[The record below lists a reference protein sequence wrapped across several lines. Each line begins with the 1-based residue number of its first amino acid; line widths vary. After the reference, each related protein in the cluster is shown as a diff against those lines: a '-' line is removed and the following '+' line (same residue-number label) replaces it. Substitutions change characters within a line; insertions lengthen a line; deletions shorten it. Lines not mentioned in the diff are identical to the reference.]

1 MGASN
6 ATSGAPEASPHR
18 VSGVNS
24 LRPDDAALISGSP
37 RPRAPQS
44 PLGVDGDLATLPQG
58 VTMTSR
64 RTLLSS
70 LAVAATLALPLS
82 AHAQQ
87 FFRIGTGGTAG
98 TYYPVGGMIANAVSQ
113 PGKIVATAQASNGSV
128 ANVSAI
134 AGGSMESGFSQAD
147 VATWAQK
154 GTGLYEGKPNVPG
167 LRLIANLYPESVHVV
182 VRKGSGIKT
191 VADLKGKR
199 VALDEP
205 GSGTLVNAR
214 AILAAYGIKEADIKP
229 EYIKPNQAG
238 DKMKDGS
245 LDAFFFTGG
254 APAGA
259 IAELASAGS
268 GIDILPLDGKE
279 ADALRA
285 SSSFFAPDLIAADT
299 YKGVGAVKTL
309 AVGAQW
315 VTSDK
320 ADAATVYEV
329 TKALFSA
336 PAQAQLAA
344 GHAKGKFITKE
355 NAIKGAGIPFH
366 PGAEKFYK
374 EAGLLK

>member
-1 MGASN
+1 MK
-6 ATSGAPEASPHR
+6 TWHR
-18 VSGVNS
+18 
-24 LRPDDAALISGSP
+24 LAL
-37 RPRAPQS
+37 
-44 PLGVDGDLATLPQG
+44 
-58 VTMTSR
+58 
-64 RTLLSS
+64 S
-70 LAVAATLALPLS
+70 LALAAAATGGAQ
-82 AHAQQ
+82 AQQ

-128 ANVSAI
+128 ANVTAI
-134 AGGSMESGFSQAD
+134 AGGAMESGFSQAD

-154 GTGLYEGKPNVPG
+154 GTGIYEGKPNVPG

-182 VRKGSGIKT
+182 VKKGAGIKS

-214 AILAAYGIKEADIKP
+214 AILAAYGLKEADIKP

-268 GIDILPLDGKE
+268 GIDVLPIDGAA
-279 ADALRA
+279 ADALKK
-285 SSSFFAPDLIAADT
+285 SSPFFADDVIAADT

-320 ADAATVYEV
+320 ADTNTVYEI
-329 TKALFSA
+329 TKALYSDA
-336 PAQAQLAA
+336 AQKQLAA

-355 NAIKGAGIPFH
+355 NAVKSAGIPFH
-366 PGAEKFYK
+366 AGAEKFYK

>member
-1 MGASN
+1 MKIIR
-6 ATSGAPEASPHR
+6 TFTI
-18 VSGVNS
+18 
-24 LRPDDAALISGSP
+24 ALSVG
-37 RPRAPQS
+37 
-44 PLGVDGDLATLPQG
+44 
-58 VTMTSR
+58 
-64 RTLLSS
+64 
-70 LAVAATLALPLS
+70 LAL
-82 AHAQQ
+82 AGAAQAQQ

-98 TYYPVGGMIANAVSQ
+98 TYYPVGGMIANAVSV

-128 ANVSAI
+128 ANVSGI
-134 AGGSMESGFSQAD
+134 AGGAIESGFSQSD
-147 VATWAQK
+147 VANWAQK

-182 VRKGSGIKT
+182 VRKGSGIKS

-214 AILAAYGIKEADIKP
+214 AILAAYGLKEADIKP

-259 IAELASAGS
+259 IAELASAGG
-268 GIDILPLDGKE
+268 GIDLLPIDGAPAE
-279 ADALRA
+279 ALRKA
-285 SSSFFAPDLIAADT
+285 SPFFSVDVIAAET
-299 YKGVGAVKTL
+299 YKGVGAVATL

-320 ADAATVYEV
+320 ADAATVYEI
-329 TKALFSA
+329 TKALFGDA
-336 PAQAQLAA
+336 AQKQLAA

-355 NAIKGAGIPFH
+355 NAVKSAGIPFH

-374 EAGLLK
+374 EAGLIK

>member
-1 MGASN
+1 MKIKTFATAVVASIALVGA
-6 ATSGAPEASPHR
+6 AS
-18 VSGVNS
+18 
-24 LRPDDAALISGSP
+24 
-37 RPRAPQS
+37 
-44 PLGVDGDLATLPQG
+44 
-58 VTMTSR
+58 
-64 RTLLSS
+64 
-70 LAVAATLALPLS
+70 
-82 AHAQQ
+82 AQQ

-113 PGKIVATAQASNGSV
+113 PGKIVVTAQASNGSL
-128 ANVSAI
+128 ANVTAI
-134 AGGSMESGFSQAD
+134 NGGAMESGFSQAD

-154 GTGLYEGKPNVPG
+154 GTGIFEGKPSVPG

-214 AILAAYGIKEADIKP
+214 AILSAYGLTERDIKP

-259 IAELASAGS
+259 IAELASSGA
-268 GIDILPLDGKE
+268 GIDILPIEGAQAE
-279 ADALRA
+279 ALKK
-285 SSSFFAPDLIAADT
+285 SSGFFADDVIAAET
-299 YKGVGAVKTL
+299 YKGVGQVRTI

-320 ADAATVYEV
+320 ADANTVYEI
-329 TKALFSA
+329 TKALFSDA
-336 PAQAQLAA
+336 GQKALAA

-355 NAIKGAGIPFH
+355 NAVKGAGIPFH

-374 EAGLLK
+374 EVGLIK

>member
-1 MGASN
+1 MRSTRN
-6 ATSGAPEASPHR
+6 TF
-18 VSGVNS
+18 
-24 LRPDDAALISGSP
+24 LL
-37 RPRAPQS
+37 
-44 PLGVDGDLATLPQG
+44 LA
-58 VTMTSR
+58 
-64 RTLLSS
+64 
-70 LAVAATLALPLS
+70 AVALS
-82 AHAQQ
+82 AGVQAQQ

-113 PGKIVATAQASNGSV
+113 PGKIIVTAQASNGSV
-128 ANVSAI
+128 ANVTGV
-134 AGGSMESGFSQAD
+134 AGGALESGFSQAD
-147 VATWAQK
+147 VASWAFK
-154 GTGLYEGKPNVPG
+154 GNGLFEGKPNVPG
-167 LRLIANLYPESVHVV
+167 LRMIANLYPESVHIV
-182 VRKGSGIKT
+182 VRKGSAIKS

-214 AILAAYGIKEADIKP
+214 AILAAYGLKDADLKP

-259 IAELASAGS
+259 IAELASSGT
-268 GIDILPLDGKE
+268 GIDLLPLEGKE
-279 ADALRA
+279 AEALRA
-285 SSSFFAPDLIAADT
+285 SSPFFSPDLIAADT
-299 YKGVGAVKTL
+299 YKGVGAVNTL

-315 VTSDK
+315 ITSDK
-320 ADAATVYEV
+320 ADAATVYEI
-329 TKALFSA
+329 TKALYGSA
-336 PAQAQLAA
+336 AQAQLAA

-355 NAIKGAGIPFH
+355 NAVKGVGIPFH

>member
-1 MGASN
+1 MKF
-6 ATSGAPEASPHR
+6 TR
-18 VSGVNS
+18 V
-24 LRPDDAALISGSP
+24 LAIAAAL
-37 RPRAPQS
+37 A
-44 PLGVDGDLATLPQG
+44 LAGT
-58 VTMTSR
+58 
-64 RTLLSS
+64 
-70 LAVAATLALPLS
+70 AVQ
-82 AHAQQ
+82 AQQ

-98 TYYPVGGMIANAVSQ
+98 TYYPVGGMIANAISQ

-128 ANVSAI
+128 ANVNGI

-154 GTGLYEGKPNVPG
+154 GTGIYEGKPNVPG

-214 AILAAYGIKEADIKP
+214 AILAAYGLKESDIRP

-259 IAELASAGS
+259 IAELASSGA
-268 GIDILPLDGKE
+268 GIDILPIEGAAAE
-279 ADALRA
+279 TLRR
-285 SSSFFAPDLIAADT
+285 SSPFFAPDVIAADT
-299 YKGVGAVKTL
+299 YKGVGTVNTL

-320 ADAATVYEV
+320 ADANVVYEI

-336 PAQAQLAA
+336 PAQALLGA
-344 GHAKGKFITKE
+344 GHAKGKFITRE
-355 NAIKGAGIPFH
+355 NAVKGAGIPFH
-366 PGAEKFYK
+366 PGAERFYK
-374 EAGLLK
+374 EAGLIK

>member
-1 MGASN
+1 M
-6 ATSGAPEASPHR
+6 
-18 VSGVNS
+18 
-24 LRPDDAALISGSP
+24 LIRKP
-37 RPRAPQS
+37 F
-44 PLGVDGDLATLPQG
+44 L
-58 VTMTSR
+58 M
-64 RTLLSS
+64 
-70 LAVAATLALPLS
+70 AVAAGVLAMSGTALQ
-82 AHAQQ
+82 AQQ

-98 TYYPVGGMIANAVSQ
+98 TYYPVGGMIANIVSQ

-128 ANVSAI
+128 ANVTGV
-134 AGGSMESGFSQAD
+134 AGGAMESGFSQAD
-147 VATWAQK
+147 VASWAQK
-154 GTGLYEGKPNVPG
+154 GTGIYEGKPNVPG

-182 VRKGSGIKT
+182 VKKGSGIKS

-214 AILAAYGIKEADIKP
+214 AILGAYGLKEADIKP

-238 DKMKDGS
+238 DKLKDGS

-259 IAELASAGS
+259 IAELASAGT
-268 GIDILPLDGKE
+268 GIDILPIDGAAAEQLKK
-279 ADALRA
+279 
-285 SSSFFAPDLIAADT
+285 SSGFFADDTIAADT
-299 YKGVGAVKTL
+299 YKGVGQVKTL

-320 ADAATVYEV
+320 ADAATIYEV
-329 TKALFSA
+329 VKALYSDA
-336 PAQAQLAA
+336 GQKALAA

-355 NAIKGAGIPFH
+355 NAVKGAGIPFH